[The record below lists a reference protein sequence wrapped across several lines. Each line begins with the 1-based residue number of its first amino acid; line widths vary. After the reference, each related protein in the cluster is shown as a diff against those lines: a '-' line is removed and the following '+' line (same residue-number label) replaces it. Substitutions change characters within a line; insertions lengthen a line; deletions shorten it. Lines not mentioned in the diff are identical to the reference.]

1 MMRITTKT
9 QVNTLV
15 WAIAIILLGCTI
27 VHFLTDTEI
36 ISAIVGLVFIG
47 SLCLFEIVRRSEPG
61 QQVLSNMPLLLP
73 QNRFLRWGL
82 LLAVGIVTVGW
93 ILEIGEFSLTQIR
106 RLNVGF

>member
-15 WAIAIILLGCTI
+15 WAIAGTLWTCLM
-27 VHFLTDTEI
+27 VKLLTDAGI

-61 QQVLSNMPLLLP
+61 QQVLSNIPLLLP

-82 LLAVGIVTVGW
+82 LLAVGATTLSW
-93 ILEIGEFSLTQIR
+93 ILEIGEFLLT
-106 RLNVGF
+106 G